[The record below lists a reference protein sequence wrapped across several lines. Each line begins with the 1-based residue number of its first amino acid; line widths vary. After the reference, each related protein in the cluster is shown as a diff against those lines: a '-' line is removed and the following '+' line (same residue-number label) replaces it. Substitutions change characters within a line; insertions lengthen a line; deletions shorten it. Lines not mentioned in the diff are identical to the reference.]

1 MYTYLS
7 FFSLVQN
14 IVDIL
19 VGWHID
25 IQQDPVLIDYIA
37 SALISLH
44 EFWVKDMMF
53 SVDLLK
59 QFLEDMEAY
68 SNVRIVGEGGG
79 GREGGRG
86 EIGER
91 GRGREREREG
101 EGERR
106 GVGER
111 VCV

>member
-1 MYTYLS
+1 MIENIFYVKIPPTKNSRSTLYNLN
-7 FFSLVQN
+7 FFLQN

-25 IQQDPVLIDYIA
+25 IQQDPVLIEYIA

-68 SNVRIVGEGGG
+68 SNVR
-79 GREGGRG
+79 GRE
-86 EIGER
+86 ER
-91 GRGREREREG
+91 GRRG
-101 EGERR
+101 RR
-106 GVGER
+106 GKCRGGWVDGLEKE
-111 VCV
+111 

>member
-1 MYTYLS
+1 MSFLS
-7 FFSLVQN
+7 LSLVVQN

-68 SNVRIVGEGGG
+68 SNVSWEGGKG
-79 GREGGRG
+79 G
-86 EIGER
+86 
-91 GRGREREREG
+91 
-101 EGERR
+101 
-106 GVGER
+106 
-111 VCV
+111 

>member
-1 MYTYLS
+1 M
-7 FFSLVQN
+7 
-14 IVDIL
+14 DIL

-68 SNVRIVGEGGG
+68 SNVSVEGGEK
-79 GREGGRG
+79 GREGGR
-86 EIGER
+86 EIHT
-91 GRGREREREG
+91 
-101 EGERR
+101 
-106 GVGER
+106 VYMYMNIPPMQFL
-111 VCV
+111 VKYFANQISNK

>member
-1 MYTYLS
+1 MFVPSLVPAPDLLHSCFS
-7 FFSLVQN
+7 FSHVQN

-68 SNVRIVGEGGG
+68 SNVSLEGG
-79 GREGGRG
+79 
-86 EIGER
+86 
-91 GRGREREREG
+91 EREREG
-101 EGERR
+101 GRERDTLYMQ
-106 GVGER
+106 
-111 VCV
+111 CTCA

>member
-1 MYTYLS
+1 MV
-7 FFSLVQN
+7 FVCVQN

-25 IQQDPVLIDYIA
+25 IQQDPILIEYIA

-44 EFWVKDMMF
+44 EFWIKDMMF

-68 SNVRIVGEGGG
+68 SNVRERERSREGKSVGEEGGG
-79 GREGGRG
+79 GEK
-86 EIGER
+86 E
-91 GRGREREREG
+91 RERERDLL
-101 EGERR
+101 
-106 GVGER
+106 
-111 VCV
+111 CFLL

>member
-1 MYTYLS
+1 MIQVCVGIISCLYLALS
-7 FFSLVQN
+7 LSQTCYVIVILSLVQN

-68 SNVRIVGEGGG
+68 SNVS
-79 GREGGRG
+79 
-86 EIGER
+86 
-91 GRGREREREG
+91 
-101 EGERR
+101 
-106 GVGER
+106 
-111 VCV
+111 C